1 MDQIMNERHKTNIT
15 KSDLLNIRKIIEN
28 EMHQVS
34 SEALFLTDIIS
45 IDENKTNKN
54 YFSGSENLHTLIRN
68 IIRDIISKE
77 LKTWLEKNLSATISP
92 ILRDYLLNSRKNIIH
107 ARWCGMSGQ
116 FFSYATSDNGEKEE
130 KNSKVQKKQIAKT
143 IKLKVRKKNLSNKNK
158 ESKTKTRIRNSTKM
172 TKTKAFEENYNK
184 MTLKE
189 LQKEVLSKGIK
200 LDRRNGKKTLISLL
214 SKI

>member
-1 MDQIMNERHKTNIT
+1 MNERHKTNIT
-15 KSDLLNIRKIIEN
+15 KSDLLNIRRIIEN

-34 SEALFLTDIIS
+34 SETLFLTDIIS

-54 YFSGSENLHTLIRN
+54 YFSGSENLHTLIRK

-77 LKTWLEKNLSATISP
+77 LKIWLEKNLSATISP
-92 ILRDYLLNSRKNIIH
+92 ILRDYLLNSRKNI
-107 ARWCGMSGQ
+107 S
-116 FFSYATSDNGEKEE
+116 SEKEE

-143 IKLKVRKKNLSNKNK
+143 IKLKASKKNLSNKNK
-158 ESKTKTRIRNSTKM
+158 ESKTKTRKKNTTKM
-172 TKTKAFEENYNK
+172 TKTKAFEENYYK
-184 MTLKE
+184 LTLKE

>member
-1 MDQIMNERHKTNIT
+1 MNERSKTNIT
-15 KSDLLNIRKIIEN
+15 KSDLLNIRTIIEN

-34 SEALFLTDIIS
+34 SETLFLTDIIS

-54 YFSGSENLHTLIRN
+54 YVSGSENLHTLIRN

-77 LKTWLEKNLSATISP
+77 LKIWLEKNLSATISP
-92 ILRDYLLNSRKNIIH
+92 ILRDYLLNSRKNI
-107 ARWCGMSGQ
+107 S
-116 FFSYATSDNGEKEE
+116 SEKEE
-130 KNSKVQKKQIAKT
+130 KNSNVQKKQIAKT
-143 IKLKVRKKNLSNKNK
+143 IKLKVSKKNLSNKNK
-158 ESKTKTRIRNSTKM
+158 ESKTKTRIKNTTKM
-172 TKTKAFEENYNK
+172 PKTKALEENYNK

-214 SKI
+214 SAI

>member
-1 MDQIMNERHKTNIT
+1 MNERHKTNIT

-34 SEALFLTDIIS
+34 SETLFLTDIIS

-77 LKTWLEKNLSATISP
+77 LKIWLEKNLSATISP
-92 ILRDYLLNSRKNIIH
+92 ILRDYLLNSRKNIS
-107 ARWCGMSGQ
+107 SG
-116 FFSYATSDNGEKEE
+116 KEE

>member
-15 KSDLLNIRKIIEN
+15 KSDLLNIRRIIEN

-34 SEALFLTDIIS
+34 SETLFLTDIIS

-54 YFSGSENLHTLIRN
+54 YFSGSENLHTLIRK

-77 LKTWLEKNLSATISP
+77 LKIWLEKNLSATISP
-92 ILRDYLLNSRKNIIH
+92 ILRDYLLNSRKNI
-107 ARWCGMSGQ
+107 S
-116 FFSYATSDNGEKEE
+116 SEKEE
-130 KNSKVQKKQIAKT
+130 KNSKVQKKQIPKT

-172 TKTKAFEENYNK
+172 TQTKAFEENYNK

>member
-1 MDQIMNERHKTNIT
+1 MNERHKTNIT
-15 KSDLLNIRKIIEN
+15 KSDLLNIRRIIEN

-34 SEALFLTDIIS
+34 SETLFLTDIIS

-54 YFSGSENLHTLIRN
+54 YFSGSENLHTLIRK

-77 LKTWLEKNLSATISP
+77 LKIWLEKNLSATISP
-92 ILRDYLLNSRKNIIH
+92 ILRDYLLNSRKNI
-107 ARWCGMSGQ
+107 S
-116 FFSYATSDNGEKEE
+116 SEKEE

-143 IKLKVRKKNLSNKNK
+143 IKLKVSKKNLSNKNK
-158 ESKTKTRIRNSTKM
+158 ESKTKTRIKNTTKM
-172 TKTKAFEENYNK
+172 TKTKAFEENYYK

>member
-15 KSDLLNIRKIIEN
+15 KSDLLNIRRIIEN

-34 SEALFLTDIIS
+34 SETLFLTDIIS

-54 YFSGSENLHTLIRN
+54 YFSGSENLHTLIRK

-77 LKTWLEKNLSATISP
+77 LKIWLEKNLSATISP
-92 ILRDYLLNSRKNIIH
+92 ILRDYLLNSRKNI
-107 ARWCGMSGQ
+107 S
-116 FFSYATSDNGEKEE
+116 SEKEE

-143 IKLKVRKKNLSNKNK
+143 IKLKASKKNLSNKNK
-158 ESKTKTRIRNSTKM
+158 ESKTKTRIKNTTKM
-172 TKTKAFEENYNK
+172 TKTKAFEENYYK
-184 MTLKE
+184 LTLKE

>member
-1 MDQIMNERHKTNIT
+1 MNENHKININ

-34 SEALFLTDIIS
+34 SDPLFLTDIIS
-45 IDENKTNKN
+45 IDENKADKN

-77 LKTWLEKNLSATISP
+77 LKFWLEKNLSATIAP
-92 ILRDYLLNSRKNIIH
+92 ILRDYLLNSRKNI
-107 ARWCGMSGQ
+107 SGK
-116 FFSYATSDNGEKEE
+116 TSEKG
-130 KNSKVQKKQIAKT
+130 KKKSKVQKKQTAKT
-143 IKLKVRKKNLSNKNK
+143 IKLKNSKKNLSNKNK
-158 ESKTKTRIRNSTKM
+158 EKKTKIRKKNTTKMNKTKT
-172 TKTKAFEENYNK
+172 FEESYNK

-189 LQKEVLSKGIK
+189 LQKEVLNKGIK

-214 SKI
+214 SAI

>member
-1 MDQIMNERHKTNIT
+1 MNENHKTIIN

-34 SEALFLTDIIS
+34 SDPLFLTDIIS
-45 IDENKTNKN
+45 VDKNKADKK

-77 LKTWLEKNLSATISP
+77 LKLWLEKNLSATIGP
-92 ILRDYLLNSRKNIIH
+92 ILRDYLLNSRKNI
-107 ARWCGMSGQ
+107 SGK
-116 FFSYATSDNGEKEE
+116 SNEKE
-130 KNSKVQKKQIAKT
+130 KKLKVQKKQTAKT
-143 IKLKVRKKNLSNKNK
+143 IKLKISKNNLSNKNK
-158 ESKTKTRIRNSTKM
+158 ENKTKIRKKNTTKINKTKTYVES
-172 TKTKAFEENYNK
+172 YNK

-189 LQKEVLSKGIK
+189 LQKEVLNKGIK

-214 SKI
+214 SAI

>member
-15 KSDLLNIRKIIEN
+15 KSDLLNIRRIIEN

-54 YFSGSENLHTLIRN
+54 YFSGSENLHTLIRK

-77 LKTWLEKNLSATISP
+77 LKIWLEKNLSATISP
-92 ILRDYLLNSRKNIIH
+92 ILRDYLLNSRKNI
-107 ARWCGMSGQ
+107 S
-116 FFSYATSDNGEKEE
+116 SEKKE

-143 IKLKVRKKNLSNKNK
+143 IKLKVSKKNLSNKNK
-158 ESKTKTRIRNSTKM
+158 ESKTKTRIKNTTKM
-172 TKTKAFEENYNK
+172 TKTKAFEENYYK

>member
-34 SEALFLTDIIS
+34 SETLFLTDIIS

-77 LKTWLEKNLSATISP
+77 LKIWLEKNLSATISP
-92 ILRDYLLNSRKNIIH
+92 ILRDYLLNSRKNIS
-107 ARWCGMSGQ
+107 SG
-116 FFSYATSDNGEKEE
+116 KEE

-143 IKLKVRKKNLSNKNK
+143 IKLKVRKKNLSNKKK
-158 ESKTKTRIRNSTKM
+158 ESKTKTRIKNSTKM

>member
-1 MDQIMNERHKTNIT
+1 MNERHKTNIT

-34 SEALFLTDIIS
+34 SETLFLTDIIS

-68 IIRDIISKE
+68 IIREIISKE
-77 LKTWLEKNLSATISP
+77 LKIWLEKNLSATISP
-92 ILRDYLLNSRKNIIH
+92 ILRDYLLNSRKNI
-107 ARWCGMSGQ
+107 S
-116 FFSYATSDNGEKEE
+116 SKKEE

-143 IKLKVRKKNLSNKNK
+143 IKLKVNKKNLSNKNK
-158 ESKTKTRIRNSTKM
+158 ESKTKTIIKNSTKM

>member
-15 KSDLLNIRKIIEN
+15 KSDLLNIRTIIEN

-34 SEALFLTDIIS
+34 SETLFLTDIIS

-92 ILRDYLLNSRKNIIH
+92 ILRDYLLNSRKNI
-107 ARWCGMSGQ
+107 S
-116 FFSYATSDNGEKEE
+116 SEKKE

-143 IKLKVRKKNLSNKNK
+143 IKLKVNKKNLSNKNK
-158 ESKTKTRIRNSTKM
+158 ESKTKTIIKNSTKM

>member
-15 KSDLLNIRKIIEN
+15 KSDLLNIRRIIEN

-34 SEALFLTDIIS
+34 SETLFLTDIIS

-54 YFSGSENLHTLIRN
+54 YFSGSENLHTLIRK

-77 LKTWLEKNLSATISP
+77 LKIWLEKNLSATISP
-92 ILRDYLLNSRKNIIH
+92 ILRDYLLNSRKNI
-107 ARWCGMSGQ
+107 S
-116 FFSYATSDNGEKEE
+116 SEKEE

-143 IKLKVRKKNLSNKNK
+143 IKLKVSKKNLSNKNK
-158 ESKTKTRIRNSTKM
+158 ESKTKTRIKNTTKM
-172 TKTKAFEENYNK
+172 TKTKAFEENYYK

>member
-1 MDQIMNERHKTNIT
+1 MNERHKTNIT

-34 SEALFLTDIIS
+34 SETLFLTDIIS

-54 YFSGSENLHTLIRN
+54 HFSGSKNLHTLIRN
-68 IIRDIISKE
+68 IIREIISKE
-77 LKTWLEKNLSATISP
+77 LKIWLEKNLSATISP
-92 ILRDYLLNSRKNIIH
+92 ILRDYLLNSRKNIS
-107 ARWCGMSGQ
+107 SG
-116 FFSYATSDNGEKEE
+116 KEE

>member
-1 MDQIMNERHKTNIT
+1 MNERHKTNIT
-15 KSDLLNIRKIIEN
+15 KSDLLNIRRIIEN

-34 SEALFLTDIIS
+34 SETLFLTDIIS

-77 LKTWLEKNLSATISP
+77 LKIWLEKNLSATISP
-92 ILRDYLLNSRKNIIH
+92 ILRDYLLNSRKNI
-107 ARWCGMSGQ
+107 S
-116 FFSYATSDNGEKEE
+116 SKKEE

-143 IKLKVRKKNLSNKNK
+143 IKLKVNKKNLSNKNK
-158 ESKTKTRIRNSTKM
+158 ESKTKTIIKNSTKM

>member
-15 KSDLLNIRKIIEN
+15 KSDLLNIRRIIEN

-34 SEALFLTDIIS
+34 SETLFLTDIIS

-54 YFSGSENLHTLIRN
+54 YFSGSENLHTLIRK

-77 LKTWLEKNLSATISP
+77 LKIWLEKNLSATISP
-92 ILRDYLLNSRKNIIH
+92 ILRDYLLNSRKNI
-107 ARWCGMSGQ
+107 S
-116 FFSYATSDNGEKEE
+116 SEKEE

-143 IKLKVRKKNLSNKNK
+143 IKLKASKKNLSNKNK
-158 ESKTKTRIRNSTKM
+158 ESKTKTRKKNTTKM
-172 TKTKAFEENYNK
+172 TKTKAFEENYYK
-184 MTLKE
+184 LTLKE

>member
-34 SEALFLTDIIS
+34 SETLFLTDIIS

-68 IIRDIISKE
+68 IIREIISKE
-77 LKTWLEKNLSATISP
+77 LKIWLEKNLSATISP
-92 ILRDYLLNSRKNIIH
+92 ILRDYLLNSRKNI
-107 ARWCGMSGQ
+107 S
-116 FFSYATSDNGEKEE
+116 SKKEE

-143 IKLKVRKKNLSNKNK
+143 IKLKVNKKNLSNKNK
-158 ESKTKTRIRNSTKM
+158 ESKTKTIIKNSTKM

>member
-1 MDQIMNERHKTNIT
+1 MDQIMNERSKTNIT
-15 KSDLLNIRKIIEN
+15 KSDLLNIRTIIEN

-34 SEALFLTDIIS
+34 SETLFLTDIIS

-54 YFSGSENLHTLIRN
+54 YVSGSENLHTLIRN

-92 ILRDYLLNSRKNIIH
+92 ILRDYLLNSRKNI
-107 ARWCGMSGQ
+107 S
-116 FFSYATSDNGEKEE
+116 SEKEE
-130 KNSKVQKKQIAKT
+130 KNSKVQKKQIPKT

-172 TKTKAFEENYNK
+172 TQTKAFEENYNK

>member
-1 MDQIMNERHKTNIT
+1 MDQIMNERSKTNIT
-15 KSDLLNIRKIIEN
+15 KSDLLNIRTIIEN

-34 SEALFLTDIIS
+34 SETLFLTDIIS

-77 LKTWLEKNLSATISP
+77 LKIWLEKNLSATISP
-92 ILRDYLLNSRKNIIH
+92 ILRDYLLNSRKNI
-107 ARWCGMSGQ
+107 S
-116 FFSYATSDNGEKEE
+116 SEKEE
-130 KNSKVQKKQIAKT
+130 KNSKVQKKQIPKT

-158 ESKTKTRIRNSTKM
+158 ESKTKTRIKNSTKM

>member
-34 SEALFLTDIIS
+34 SETLFLTDIIS

-77 LKTWLEKNLSATISP
+77 LKIWLEKNLSATISP
-92 ILRDYLLNSRKNIIH
+92 ILRDYLLNSRKNIS
-107 ARWCGMSGQ
+107 SG
-116 FFSYATSDNGEKEE
+116 KEE

-143 IKLKVRKKNLSNKNK
+143 IKLKVRKKNLSNKKK
-158 ESKTKTRIRNSTKM
+158 ESKTKTRIKNSTKM
-172 TKTKAFEENYNK
+172 TKTKAFEENYYK
-184 MTLKE
+184 LTLKE

>member
-1 MDQIMNERHKTNIT
+1 MNERHKTNIT

-34 SEALFLTDIIS
+34 SETLFLTDIIS

-77 LKTWLEKNLSATISP
+77 LKIWLEKNLSATISP
-92 ILRDYLLNSRKNIIH
+92 ILRDYLLNSRKNIS
-107 ARWCGMSGQ
+107 SG
-116 FFSYATSDNGEKEE
+116 KEE
-130 KNSKVQKKQIAKT
+130 KNSKVQKKQIPKT

>member
-1 MDQIMNERHKTNIT
+1 MNERHKTNIT
-15 KSDLLNIRKIIEN
+15 KSDLLNIRRIIEN

-34 SEALFLTDIIS
+34 SETLFLTDIIS

-77 LKTWLEKNLSATISP
+77 LKIWLEKNLSATISP
-92 ILRDYLLNSRKNIIH
+92 ILRDYLLNSRKNIS
-107 ARWCGMSGQ
+107 SG
-116 FFSYATSDNGEKEE
+116 KEE

-143 IKLKVRKKNLSNKNK
+143 IKLKVRKKNLSNKKK
-158 ESKTKTRIRNSTKM
+158 ESKTKTRIKNSTKM

>member
-1 MDQIMNERHKTNIT
+1 MNERSKTNIT
-15 KSDLLNIRKIIEN
+15 KSDLLNIRTIIEN

-34 SEALFLTDIIS
+34 SETLFLTDIIS

-92 ILRDYLLNSRKNIIH
+92 ILRDYLLNSRKNI
-107 ARWCGMSGQ
+107 S
-116 FFSYATSDNGEKEE
+116 SEKEE
-130 KNSKVQKKQIAKT
+130 KNSKVQKKQIPKT

-158 ESKTKTRIRNSTKM
+158 ESKTKTRIKNSTKM

>member
-15 KSDLLNIRKIIEN
+15 KSDLLNIRRIIEN

-34 SEALFLTDIIS
+34 SETLFLTDIIS

-54 YFSGSENLHTLIRN
+54 YFSGSENLHTLIRK

-77 LKTWLEKNLSATISP
+77 LKIWLEKNLSATISP
-92 ILRDYLLNSRKNIIH
+92 ILRDYLLNSRKNI
-107 ARWCGMSGQ
+107 S
-116 FFSYATSDNGEKEE
+116 SEKKE

-143 IKLKVRKKNLSNKNK
+143 IKLKVSKKNLSNKNK
-158 ESKTKTRIRNSTKM
+158 ESKTKTRIKNTTKM
-172 TKTKAFEENYNK
+172 TKTKAFEENYYK

>member
-34 SEALFLTDIIS
+34 SETLFLTDIFS

-92 ILRDYLLNSRKNIIH
+92 ILRDYLLNSRKNI
-107 ARWCGMSGQ
+107 S
-116 FFSYATSDNGEKEE
+116 SEKEE
-130 KNSKVQKKQIAKT
+130 KNSKVQKKQIPKT

-158 ESKTKTRIRNSTKM
+158 ESKTKTIIKNSTKM

>member
-1 MDQIMNERHKTNIT
+1 MNERHKTNIT
-15 KSDLLNIRKIIEN
+15 KSDLLNIRRIIEN

-92 ILRDYLLNSRKNIIH
+92 ILRDYLLNSRKNI
-107 ARWCGMSGQ
+107 S
-116 FFSYATSDNGEKEE
+116 SEK

-143 IKLKVRKKNLSNKNK
+143 IKLKVKKKIFQIK
-158 ESKTKTRIRNSTKM
+158 K
-172 TKTKAFEENYNK
+172 KAK
-184 MTLKE
+184 
-189 LQKEVLSKGIK
+189 QKLE
-200 LDRRNGKKTLISLL
+200 
-214 SKI
+214 